1 MSLRRRSMKQPLW
14 IFEQIRSM
22 WVDQSRVSDKVRP
35 RKLTVGALAID
46 LLSRRISGLI
56 EGGFWLVWKSM
67 RTVLVLFSAR
77 RLDWQNEDIWDTWW
91 LVNWTR
97 VVREFL
103 EEESRWLVSSANWV
117 MVPQVR

>member
-1 MSLRRRSMKQPLW
+1 
-14 IFEQIRSM
+14 
-22 WVDQSRVSDKVRP
+22 
-35 RKLTVGALAID
+35 
-46 LLSRRISGLI
+46 
-56 EGGFWLVWKSM
+56 M